1 MIFFKSSIL
10 VTRYT
15 PNLDLLFIKPT
26 PKNSWILNKISKSLI
41 CKVIIKHGDKD
52 QPVIEVLDLRM
63 LTVKLDFSTL
73 TVY

>member
-1 MIFFKSSIL
+1 ME
-10 VTRYT
+10 
-15 PNLDLLFIKPT
+15 PT
-26 PKNSWILNKISKSLI
+26 SLKNFLIVFNNSKSLI